1 MVTARHPANCKGPSM
16 LRPQDSDTRERKSLN
31 GLWQFRLD
39 PEGAGRSAGWFSGPL
54 PDSRDMAVPAS
65 FNDIAADAAVR
76 DYFGDIWYQ
85 TSMWVP
91 QGWQGRRIV
100 LHFESATHRATVWV
114 NDVEVVSHEG
124 GYTPFE
130 ADITDHV
137 TADQPVRITA
147 LINNTLHWQS
157 IPPGVIEDTPAG
169 KRQRYWHDFFN
180 YAGIHRTVWLYAT
193 DLTHITDVTVTTDL
207 DGDNGLIDYTVD
219 TEGADD
225 VETRVI
231 LRDAEGTEVATNT
244 GPTGTLS
251 VPNAHKWAPGK
262 GYLYDLEVQL
272 VRGDTIVDSYHQS
285 VGVRTVKVDGIRFLI
300 NGEPF
305 YFTGFGKHEDLPVI
319 GKGHND
325 AYLVHD
331 FELLKWI
338 GANSFRTSHYPY
350 SEDVLDHADRQGIVI
365 IDETAAVGL
374 NMGLGGGIFGGQG
387 YKTFSPETANDATRE
402 VHAQAIRELIARDKN
417 HPSVVLW
424 SIANEPESDTEEAEK
439 YFQPLFDVARQA
451 DPTRPVGFVNV
462 MLAPH
467 GKCRVSQFG
476 DVLMLNRYYGWY
488 VHTGDLA
495 AAELAWED
503 ELKGWASEGKPI
515 IITEY
520 GADTYPGLHT
530 LIAAS
535 PWTEEYQVEYLDMNH
550 RVFDRIDAVV
560 GEQVWNFADFATTSG
575 IMRVGGNKKGVFT
588 RDRQPKAAAYA
599 LRRRWRKDL

>member
-1 MVTARHPANCKGPSM
+1 M
-16 LRPQDSDTRERKSLN
+16 LRPQDTDTRERKSLN

-39 PEGAGRSAGWFSGPL
+39 SGGEGRSARWFTQPL
-54 PDSRDMAVPAS
+54 PDSRLMAVPAS
-65 FNDIAADAAVR
+65 FNDIAADGTIR
-76 DYFGDIWYQ
+76 DYFGDVWYQ
-85 TSMWVP
+85 TTAWVP
-91 QGWQGRRIV
+91 RGWEGRRIV
-100 LHFESATHRATVWV
+100 LHFESATHRATVWA

-130 ADITDHV
+130 ADITDNV
-137 TADQPVRITA
+137 AAGQALRISA

-193 DLTHITDVTVTTDL
+193 DPTHITDVTITTDL
-207 DGDNGLIDYTVD
+207 DGENGVIGYRVD
-219 TEGADD
+219 AEGADD
-225 VETRVI
+225 AETKVI
-231 LRDAEGTEVATNT
+231 LRDAEGTEVATST
-244 GPTGTLS
+244 GPSGNVN
-251 VPNAHKWAPGK
+251 VPNVHKWAPGD

-272 VRGDTIVDSYHQS
+272 VRGDTVVDSYHQS

-300 NGEPF
+300 NGDPF
-305 YFTGFGKHEDLPVI
+305 YFTGFGKHEDLPLI

-338 GANSFRTSHYPY
+338 GASSFRTSHYPY
-350 SEDVLDHADRQGIVI
+350 SEDVLDYADRRGIVI

-374 NMGLGGGIFGGQG
+374 NMGLGGGIFGAQG

-439 YFQPLFDVARQA
+439 YFQPLFDVARDA

-495 AAELAWED
+495 TAELAWED

-599 LRRRWRKDL
+599 LRRRWRKDP